1 MARKREI
8 DSSEMILA
16 LQQTMSVEEAADK
29 LGCSAPS
36 FRIRAKDEMD
46 VRLALKAQGKQRENI
61 LAEAIIA
68 NKGVLSKVADTV
80 GMGSAQA
87 VRYHITRSP
96 VLQQVMADSRERII
110 DTAEDNIFRAVE
122 SGDKAYSW
130 KVLQTLGKNRGYTER
145 REVDQHVVH
154 SVDQTSTE
162 ALVGVLDRLAAMN
175 PEAIEADFAVLNEE
189 ERKVLGE
196 ALSDHNKE
204 EVAPQ

>member
-36 FRIRAKDEMD
+36 FRTRAKDEMD

-130 KVLQTLGKNRGYTER
+130 KVLQTLGKDRGYTER

>member
-8 DSSEMILA
+8 DSALMIEA
-16 LQQTMSVEEAADK
+16 LQQTMTVEDAATK
-29 LGCSAPS
+29 IGCSAPS
-36 FRIRAKDEMD
+36 LRNRAKEE
-46 VRLALKAQGKQRENI
+46 VEVKVALQAQGKQREYL

-68 NKGVLSKVADTV
+68 NKGVLSRVADTV

-96 VLQQVMADSRERII
+96 ALQQVMADSRERVI
-110 DTAEDNIFRAVE
+110 DNAEDNIFRAVE

-130 KVLQTLGKNRGYTER
+130 KILQTLGKDRGYTER
-145 REVDQHVVH
+145 REVDQHVIH

-162 ALVGVLDRLAAMN
+162 ALVGVLDRLATSN
-175 PEAIEADFAVLNEE
+175 PAAIEADFAVLNDE

-196 ALSDHNKE
+196 ALSDHKKE
-204 EVAPQ
+204 VVEDE

>member
-8 DSSEMILA
+8 DSTLMIQA
-16 LQQTMSVEEAADK
+16 LEQTMTVEEAADK
-29 LGCSAPS
+29 IGCSAPS
-36 FRIRAKDEMD
+36 LRNRAKEE
-46 VRLALKAQGKQRENI
+46 VEVKVALQGQSKNRENI

-96 VLQQVMADSRERII
+96 ALQQVMADSRERII

-130 KVLQTLGKNRGYTER
+130 KVLQTLGKDRGYTER
-145 REVDQHVVH
+145 R
-154 SVDQTSTE
+154 
-162 ALVGVLDRLAAMN
+162 
-175 PEAIEADFAVLNEE
+175 
-189 ERKVLGE
+189 
-196 ALSDHNKE
+196 
-204 EVAPQ
+204 

>member
-8 DSSEMILA
+8 DSTLMIKA
-16 LQQTMSVEEAADK
+16 LEQTMTVEEAADK
-29 LGCSAPS
+29 IGCSAPS
-36 FRIRAKDEMD
+36 LRNRAKEE
-46 VRLALKAQGKQRENI
+46 VEVKVALQSQSKTRENT

-96 VLQQVMADSRERII
+96 ALQQVMADSRERII

-130 KVLQTLGKNRGYTER
+130 KVLQTLGKDRGYTER
-145 REVDQHVVH
+145 REVDQHVIH
-154 SVDQTSTE
+154 SVDETSTE
-162 ALVGVLDRLAAMN
+162 ALVGVLERLATAN
-175 PEAIEADFAVLNEE
+175 PEAIEADFAVLNDE

-196 ALSDHNKE
+196 ALSDHKKE
-204 EVAPQ
+204 VVNDA

>member
-1 MARKREI
+1 MARKRDI
-8 DSSEMILA
+8 DSALMIQA
-16 LQQTMSVEEAADK
+16 LEQTMTVEESADK
-29 LGCSAPS
+29 IGCTAPS
-36 FRIRAKDEMD
+36 LRIRAKEEVD
-46 VRLALKAQGKQRENI
+46 VKVALQGQSKARENI

-96 VLQQVMADSRERII
+96 ALQQVMADSRERII

-130 KVLQTLGKNRGYTER
+130 KVLQTLGKDRGYTER
-145 REVDQHVVH
+145 REVDQHVIH

-162 ALVGVLDRLAAMN
+162 ALVGVLDRLATSN
-175 PEAIEADFAVLNEE
+175 PEAIEADFAVLDDE

-196 ALSDHNKE
+196 ALSEHKKE
-204 EVAPQ
+204 EAATH

>member
-8 DSSEMILA
+8 DSALMIEA
-16 LQQTMSVEEAADK
+16 LQQTMTVEDAATK
-29 LGCSAPS
+29 IGCSAPS
-36 FRIRAKDEMD
+36 LRTRAKEE
-46 VRLALKAQGKQRENI
+46 VEVKVALQAQGKQREYL

-68 NKGVLSKVADTV
+68 NKGVLSRVADTV

-96 VLQQVMADSRERII
+96 ALQQVMADSRERVI
-110 DTAEDNIFRAVE
+110 DNAEDNIFRAVE

-130 KVLQTLGKNRGYTER
+130 KILQTLGKDRGYTER
-145 REVDQHVVH
+145 REVDQHVIH

-162 ALVGVLDRLAAMN
+162 ALVGVLDRLATSN
-175 PEAIEADFAVLNEE
+175 PAAIEADFAVLNDE

-196 ALSDHNKE
+196 ALSDHKKE
-204 EVAPQ
+204 VVEDE

>member
-8 DSSEMILA
+8 DSALMIEA
-16 LQQTMSVEEAADK
+16 LQKTMTVEDAATK
-29 LGCSAPS
+29 IGCSAPS
-36 FRIRAKDEMD
+36 LRTRAKEE
-46 VRLALKAQGKQRENI
+46 VEVKVALQAQGKQREYM

-68 NKGVLSKVADTV
+68 NKGVLSRVADTV

-96 VLQQVMADSRERII
+96 ALQQVMADSRERVI
-110 DTAEDNIFRAVE
+110 DNAEDNIFRAVE

-130 KVLQTLGKNRGYTER
+130 KILQTLGKDRGYTER
-145 REVDQHVVH
+145 REVDQHVIH

-162 ALVGVLDRLAAMN
+162 ALVGVLDRLATSN
-175 PEAIEADFAVLNEE
+175 PAAIEADFAVLNDE

-196 ALSDHNKE
+196 ALSDHKKE
-204 EVAPQ
+204 VVEDE

>member
-1 MARKREI
+1 MARNREI
-8 DSSEMILA
+8 DSALMIEA
-16 LQQTMSVEEAADK
+16 LQQTMTVEDAATK

-36 FRIRAKDEMD
+36 LRNRAKEE
-46 VRLALKAQGKQRENI
+46 VEVKVALQAQGKQREYM

-68 NKGVLSKVADTV
+68 NKGVLSRVADTV

-96 VLQQVMADSRERII
+96 ALQQVMADSRERVI
-110 DTAEDNIFRAVE
+110 DNAEDNIFRAVE

-130 KVLQTLGKNRGYTER
+130 KILQTLGKDRGYTER

-162 ALVGVLDRLAAMN
+162 ALVGVLDRLATSN
-175 PEAIEADFAVLNEE
+175 PAAIEADFAVLNDE

-196 ALSDHNKE
+196 ALSDHKKE
-204 EVAPQ
+204 VVEDE

>member
-8 DSSEMILA
+8 DSALMIEA
-16 LQQTMSVEEAADK
+16 LQQTMTVEDAATK
-29 LGCSAPS
+29 IGCSAPS
-36 FRIRAKDEMD
+36 LRTRAKEE
-46 VRLALKAQGKQRENI
+46 VEVKVALQAQGKQREYM

-68 NKGVLSKVADTV
+68 NKGVLSRVADTV

-96 VLQQVMADSRERII
+96 ALQQVMADSRERVI
-110 DTAEDNIFRAVE
+110 DNAEDNIFRAVE

-130 KVLQTLGKNRGYTER
+130 KILQTLGKDRGYTER
-145 REVDQHVVH
+145 REVDQHVIH

-162 ALVGVLDRLAAMN
+162 ALVGVLDRLATSN
-175 PEAIEADFAVLNEE
+175 PAAIEADFAVLNDE

-196 ALSDHNKE
+196 ALSDHKKE
-204 EVAPQ
+204 VVEDE

>member
-8 DSSEMILA
+8 DSTLMIQA
-16 LQQTMSVEEAADK
+16 LEQTMTVEEAADK
-29 LGCSAPS
+29 IGCSAPS
-36 FRIRAKDEMD
+36 LRNRAKEE
-46 VRLALKAQGKQRENI
+46 VEVKVALQSQSKTRENT

-96 VLQQVMADSRERII
+96 ALQQVMADSRERII

-130 KVLQTLGKNRGYTER
+130 KVLQTLGKDRGYTER
-145 REVDQHVVH
+145 REVDPHIVH

-162 ALVGVLDRLAAMN
+162 ALVGVLDRLATAN
-175 PEAIEADFAVLNEE
+175 PEAIEADFAVLNDE

-196 ALSDHNKE
+196 ALSDHKKE
-204 EVAPQ
+204 VVNDA

>member
-8 DSSEMILA
+8 DSALMIQA
-16 LQQTMSVEEAADK
+16 LEQTMTVEEAADK
-29 LGCSAPS
+29 IGCTAPS
-36 FRIRAKDEMD
+36 LRNRAKEEVD
-46 VRLALKAQGKQRENI
+46 VKVALQGQSKARENI

-96 VLQQVMADSRERII
+96 ALQQVMADSRERII

-130 KVLQTLGKNRGYTER
+130 KVLQTLGKDRGYTER
-145 REVDQHVVH
+145 REVDQHVIH

-162 ALVGVLDRLAAMN
+162 ALVGVLDRLATSN
-175 PEAIEADFAVLNEE
+175 PEAIEADFAVLDDE

-196 ALSDHNKE
+196 ALSEHKKE
-204 EVAPQ
+204 EAATH

>member
-8 DSSEMILA
+8 DSALMIQA
-16 LQQTMSVEEAADK
+16 LEQTMTVEAAADK
-29 LGCSAPS
+29 IGCTAPS
-36 FRIRAKDEMD
+36 LRNRAKEEVD
-46 VRLALKAQGKQRENI
+46 VKVALQGQSKARENI

-96 VLQQVMADSRERII
+96 ALQQVMADSRERII

-130 KVLQTLGKNRGYTER
+130 KVLQTLGKDRGYTER
-145 REVDQHVVH
+145 REVDQHVIH

-162 ALVGVLDRLAAMN
+162 ALVGVLDRLATAN
-175 PEAIEADFAVLNEE
+175 PEAIEADFAVLNDE

-196 ALSDHNKE
+196 ALSDHKKE
-204 EVAPQ
+204 VVNDA

>member
-1 MARKREI
+1 VARKREI
-8 DSSEMILA
+8 DSAEMIKA

-36 FRIRAKDEMD
+36 FRVRAKEEMD

-96 VLQQVMADSRERII
+96 ALQQVMADSRERII

-130 KVLQTLGKNRGYTER
+130 KVLQTLGKDRGYTER

-162 ALVGVLDRLAAMN
+162 ALVGVLDRLASVN
-175 PEAIEADFAVLNEE
+175 PEAIEADFAVLDEE

>member
-1 MARKREI
+1 MARNREI
-8 DSSEMILA
+8 DSALMIEA
-16 LQQTMSVEEAADK
+16 LQQTMTVEDAATK
-29 LGCSAPS
+29 IGCSAPS
-36 FRIRAKDEMD
+36 LRNRAKEE
-46 VRLALKAQGKQRENI
+46 VEVKVALQAQGKQREYL

-68 NKGVLSKVADTV
+68 NKGVLSRVADTV

-96 VLQQVMADSRERII
+96 ALQQVMADSRERVI
-110 DTAEDNIFRAVE
+110 DNAEDNIFRAVE

-130 KVLQTLGKNRGYTER
+130 KILQTLGKDRGYTER

-162 ALVGVLDRLAAMN
+162 ALVGVLDRLATSN
-175 PEAIEADFAVLNEE
+175 PAAIEADFAVLNDE

-196 ALSDHNKE
+196 ALSDHKKE
-204 EVAPQ
+204 VVED

>member
-8 DSSEMILA
+8 DSALMIEA
-16 LQQTMSVEEAADK
+16 LQKTMTVEDAATK
-29 LGCSAPS
+29 IGCSAPS
-36 FRIRAKDEMD
+36 LRTRAKEE
-46 VRLALKAQGKQRENI
+46 VEVKVALQAQGKQREYM

-68 NKGVLSKVADTV
+68 NKGVLSRVADTV

-96 VLQQVMADSRERII
+96 ALQQVMADSRERVI
-110 DTAEDNIFRAVE
+110 DNAEDNIFRAVE

-130 KVLQTLGKNRGYTER
+130 KILQTLGKDRGYTER
-145 REVDQHVVH
+145 REVDQHVIH

-162 ALVGVLDRLAAMN
+162 ALVGVLDRLATSN
-175 PEAIEADFAVLNEE
+175 PAAIEADFAVLNDE

-196 ALSDHNKE
+196 ALSDHKK
-204 EVAPQ
+204 EVAEDE

>member
-130 KVLQTLGKNRGYTER
+130 KVLQTLGKDRGYTER

>member
-8 DSSEMILA
+8 DSTLMIQA
-16 LQQTMSVEEAADK
+16 LEQTMTVEEAADK
-29 LGCSAPS
+29 IGCSAPS
-36 FRIRAKDEMD
+36 LRNRAKEE
-46 VRLALKAQGKQRENI
+46 VEVKVALQGQSKNRENI

-96 VLQQVMADSRERII
+96 ALQQVMADSRERII

-130 KVLQTLGKNRGYTER
+130 KVLQTLGKDRGYTER
-145 REVDQHVVH
+145 REVDQHVIH
-154 SVDQTSTE
+154 SVDETSTE
-162 ALVGVLDRLAAMN
+162 ALVGVLDRLATAN
-175 PEAIEADFAVLNEE
+175 PEAIEAEFAVLNDE

-196 ALSDHNKE
+196 ALSDHKKE
-204 EVAPQ
+204 VVNDA